1 MNMISPNDNQRGES
15 NPFAAHAN
23 SQVLSRVV
31 KRPLVGVGKDGSELP
46 VSGHV
51 GTYTIHDGSPVFLG
65 VVSDNYEVVQFKDIV
80 QKAEQVM
87 TNFFTPE
94 QLDGVKIKDVMGRQ
108 GAFVERRYTVAAFSD
123 ALEYG
128 NTTAKTLE
136 VGTTVAAELRI
147 ATGYDGERR
156 TTLSTGTRD
165 LVCNNG
171 MTALSSMD
179 LFSRRHTKNSG
190 NIDVFTPWLEECG
203 PSFHNKVEQMREWA
217 NTPVRASQV
226 EDVIRALP
234 KMSNQKAEKILE
246 RVWKEMRERGNNAYA
261 VTSALTFYSSHNS
274 NEFPVRNTGNDNVAT
289 TLADRE
295 LQVQAWVGSEPFQQL
310 LAA

>member
-1 MNMISPNDNQRGES
+1 MNMISPNDNRPEY
-15 NPFAAHAN
+15 NDPFLAHAN
-23 SQVLSRVV
+23 SKVLNPVV
-31 KRPLVGVGKDGSELP
+31 KRPLVGIGQDGSELP
-46 VSGHV
+46 VSSHV
-51 GTYTIHDGSPVFLG
+51 GTYTVRDGRPVFLG
-65 VVSDNYEVVQFKDIV
+65 VVSDSYEVVQFREIV

-87 TNFFTPE
+87 RDFFTPE
-94 QLDGVKIKDVMGRQ
+94 QLDGVQIKDVMGRQ
-108 GAFVERRYTVAAFSD
+108 GAFVERRYTVPAFSD

-136 VGTTVAAELRI
+136 VGTTLAAELRI

-156 TTLSTGTRD
+156 TTLSTGTKD

-171 MTALSSMD
+171 MTAMKALD

-190 NIDVFTPWLEECG
+190 NINVFTPWLEECG
-203 PSFHNKVEQMREWA
+203 PAFHEKIEEMREWA
-217 NTPVRASQV
+217 DTPVQLTQV
-226 EDVIRALP
+226 EDVVRALP
-234 KMSNQKAEKILE
+234 KMSNQKAEKILD
-246 RVWKEMRERGNNAYA
+246 RVWKEMNDRGNNAYA
-261 VTSALTFYSSHNS
+261 VTSALTYYSSHNS

-295 LQVQAWVGSEPFQQL
+295 LEVQSWVRSEPFQQL